1 MNLNVTKVVEAS
13 KEWGKAEKALA
24 IALWSEVTKPK
35 VRRKYARKAKASQP
49 AAEAAPA
56 KAKRVAKAGNGGAEL
71 GPKFPKPGA
80 KRRGRP
86 PGAKNKATMLPVEP
100 AAPVAQA

>member
-13 KEWGKAEKALA
+13 KEWSKAEKALA

-35 VRRKYARKAKASQP
+35 ARRKYARKAKASQP

>member
-1 MNLNVTKVVEAS
+1 MNVKHV
-13 KEWGKAEKALA
+13 A
-24 IALWSEVTKPK
+24 IAVHLSEDDWTAAVKFRKEFGRKSAPK
-35 VRRKYARKAKASQP
+35 AKRNYTRKAKASQP

-56 KAKRVAKAGNGGAEL
+56 KVKRAAKAGNGGAEL
-71 GPKFPKPGA
+71 SPKFPKPGA